1 MKYLNL
7 ILLVLIFSSCNGEN
21 SSKAKPYQ
29 KEPDFTKYFNKEWA
43 NNKFWYDG
51 LAEVAVYQAQR
62 KIYNKVRDFEYTY
75 IAVAEDFNKEF
86 TVKTDDYSRKD
97 LFKVM
102 KINAFCNIATDNYP
116 YHFLTSIFLNFNT
129 PWAITKMTN
138 GSQEWCGN
146 TFKEYLANG
155 KNIDLTYHSYWDNEG
170 DGKKEIASDVLFED
184 QLNYTLRSLNFKAGL
199 TFNAKVLETQISSK
213 VGKLNTFDAQFL
225 VEDGRTEITDKPS
238 WKVTIKLDSDKQ
250 NTYYIAKAYP
260 NVLLKQQTWDG
271 RNLQLKK
278 LSRYAYWQN

>member
-7 ILLVLIFSSCNGEN
+7 ILLVLVFSSCNGEGSPKVN
-21 SSKAKPYQ
+21 QSQ

-51 LAEVAVYQAQR
+51 LAEVAVYKAQR

-75 IAVAEDFNKEF
+75 ITVAEDFNKAF
-86 TVKTDDYSRKD
+86 YVKTDDYNRSD

-102 KINAFCNIATDNYP
+102 KVNAFCNIPTDNYP
-116 YHFLTSIFLNFNT
+116 YHFLTSMFLNFNT

-155 KNIDLTYHSYWDNEG
+155 KNIDFTYHSYWDNEG
-170 DGKKEIASDVLFED
+170 DGKKEIASDILFED
-184 QLNYTLRSLNFKAGL
+184 QLNYTLRSLNFKSGL
-199 TFNAKVLETQISSK
+199 SFEAKVLESQISSK
-213 VGKLNTFDAQFL
+213 VGKLKTYDASFL
-225 VEDGRTEITDKPS
+225 VEDGAKDISGEQS
-238 WKVTIKLDSDKQ
+238 WKVTAKLDFDKQ
-250 NTYYIAKAYP
+250 NTYYIAKSYP
-260 NVLLKQQTWDG
+260 NTLLKQQTWDG
-271 RNLQLKK
+271 RNLQLTKI
-278 LSRYAYWQN
+278 SRYAYWQN